1 GSLLD
6 YRNRM
11 PGHLFLDY
19 VDPWI
24 NWDWLST
31 HVPVFL
37 AALQEHVTLTLIAV
51 GVGLLIS
58 LPMGVVAHRWRAL
71 RNPVLTVFGI
81 FYTIPSIALFALF
94 IPYTGLSTL
103 TAEIGLVGYAVLIL
117 TRNVVV
123 GLEAVPPDVLDAADG
138 MGYRPL
144 ARLLTV
150 ELPLALPAIFAG
162 VRIATVTTIGLVSI
176 TALIGIGGL
185 GQLIYR
191 GQIEN
196 FHTPLVAGVV
206 LSIALAFVAD
216 LSLAC
221 VQRLAVP
228 WSRST

>member
-1 GSLLD
+1 
-6 YRNRM
+6 M
-11 PGHLFLDY
+11 PGHLFLVVY

-24 NWDWLST
+24 NWDWLTT
-31 HVPVFL
+31 HVHVFL
-37 AALQEHVTLTLIAV
+37 DALQQHLVLTAIAV
-51 GVGLLIS
+51 GVGMVIS

-81 FYTIPSIALFALF
+81 FYTIPSIALFALL

-123 GLEAVPPDVLDAADG
+123 GLDAVPKDVLDAADG

-162 VRIATVTTIGLVSI
+162 IRIATVTTIGLVTI
-176 TALIGIGGL
+176 TAVIGLGGL
-185 GQLIYR
+185 GQLILQ
-191 GQIEN
+191 GLVEN
-196 FHTPLVAGVV
+196 FHTPLLVATI
-206 LSIALAFVAD
+206 LSIALALVAD
-216 LSLAC
+216 LVLAGT
-221 VQRLAVP
+221 QRLALP
-228 WSRST
+228 WSRSA